1 MDHQPGGI
9 MFRILETLKAL
20 TASSFLLAS
29 LTVSSNSLQPM
40 TMDVPEGYDQQSPQE
55 IEAARQKIERD
66 FAGQISASSLS
77 VEERERILSQYA
89 HLDPKREVPTDL
101 LEQTVLYFEVNKSRF
116 PNQAYITI
124 VDFSKRSNIQRFYLI
139 DMVSG
144 EVTKHW
150 TTHGLNSDKNKD
162 GFAESFGNVNGSGKS
177 SLGFVRT
184 AEVYSGKF
192 KRSIRLDGLDSTNS
206 NIRRRAIVFHGWD
219 GVKEEPR
226 IQGLSWGCIT
236 LDWNVKDAV
245 LDKIKEGSL
254 MFVGISKAK

>member
-1 MDHQPGGI
+1 
-9 MFRILETLKAL
+9 MFRILDTSKAL
-20 TASSFLLAS
+20 VACTLIFAS

-40 TMDVPEGYDQQSPQE
+40 TMDTPEGYDHQSPE
-55 IEAARQKIERD
+55 EVEAARQRIERD
-66 FAGQISASSLS
+66 FAGQIEPRSLS
-77 VEERERILSQYA
+77 NARREEILSRYA

-101 LEQTVLYFEVNKSRF
+101 LEHTVLYFDANKTRF
-116 PNQAYITI
+116 PNQTHITI
-124 VDFSKRSNIQRFYLI
+124 VDFSMRSNKQRFFLI
-139 DMVSG
+139 DMASG
-144 EVTKHW
+144 EVIKHW

-162 GFAESFGNVNGSGKS
+162 GLAEIFGNVNGSGKS

-184 AEVYSGKF
+184 AEVYHGKF
-192 KRSIRLDGLDSTNS
+192 KRSIRLDGLESSNS

-236 LDWNVKDAV
+236 LDWNVKDGV

-254 MFVGISKAK
+254 MYIGVSKK